1 MQLWEIALTGLSLAM
16 DAFAVSMCKGV
27 EMKKFIF
34 KFALA
39 IAGSFAL
46 FQMLMPLIGWVV
58 VTLLREAIESGSD
71 IGVQI
76 IEQSDHW
83 IAFAL
88 LGFLGVKMI
97 IDAVKPWFKKR
108 RALKRGEE
116 YVEEAP
122 DPDAPVRLGVKTL
135 LVMSVATSIDALAV
149 GVTFGLLEN
158 INIWTSIGIIGAITF
173 TLCLV
178 GVLIGVKVGARFQHK
193 AEFLGGVV
201 LIALGIKILV
211 EHLIA

>member
-46 FQMLMPLIGWVV
+46 FQMLMPLIGWCV

-71 IGVQI
+71 TGVHI